1 MSNILLGP
9 LLRYVGAMEA
19 TVWVETDAPCEVE
32 VLNHRSHTFHVE
44 GHHYAIVHIV
54 ELECGRVYPYTVALD
69 GVTAYPEP
77 GSEFPQC
84 VIHTIDPR
92 EPLRLV
98 FGSCRVTVPHEPP
111 FTLTREED
119 SRGRETDALYALAR
133 RLVASP
139 PGSFPHALF
148 LLGDQV
154 YADEVSPNTRDFIR
168 ARRDTNQPPGAG
180 GVADFEEYTHLYREA
195 WGDPLL
201 RWLLSTVSTLMIYDD
216 HDMRDD
222 WNTSAAWVE
231 EMRALP
237 WWNKRIVGGFMS
249 YWIYQHLGNLLPEEL
264 RGSEL
269 LRRVRQAAD
278 AGPVLR
284 EFAFRADRETEGCR
298 WSFYRDLGNTRLVVI
313 DARAGRVLKEGHR
326 SIVDDKEWGWIEQHA
341 TGGFDHLLL
350 ASSVPVLLAPAM
362 HHLEVWNE
370 KVCGGAWGTGA
381 AKIGEK
387 IRQAIDL
394 EHWAAFESSFDKFVG
409 LLRAVRAGERGRAPA
424 TIVALSGDVHHAYL
438 AKVAF
443 RNNGR
448 DQIHV
453 DDSRRCF
460 VYQAVCSPIRN
471 PLSAYER
478 RVLRAGWSNPAAF
491 ISRQLSRAVG
501 VREPEISWQLVHDE
515 PWFDNQIA
523 TLELRGR
530 VAHLRIEKSA
540 SDETNDAG
548 LDIIFE
554 HQLSED

>member
-9 LLRYVGAMEA
+9 LLRYVGATDA
-19 TVWVETDAPCEVE
+19 TVWVETDSPCEVE

-44 GHHYAIVHIV
+44 GHHYAIVHIAG
-54 ELECGRVYPYTVALD
+54 LDCGRAQPYTVALD
-69 GVTAYPEP
+69 GVPAYPEP
-77 GSEFPQC
+77 GSEFPPC
-84 VIHTIDPR
+84 VIHTIDPQA
-92 EPLRLV
+92 PLKLV

-111 FTLTREED
+111 FTLTKAED
-119 SRGRETDALYALAR
+119 SRGRETDALYAFAR

-139 PGSFPHALF
+139 PDSFPHTLL
-148 LLGDQV
+148 LLGDQI

-168 ARRDTNQPPGAG
+168 ARRNTNQPPGAD

-216 HDMRDD
+216 HDVRDD

-237 WWNKRIVGGFMS
+237 WWNTRIVGGFMS

-264 RGSEL
+264 RESEL
-269 LRRVRQAAD
+269 LRRVREAAD
-278 AGPVLR
+278 AGPILR
-284 EFAFRADRETEGCR
+284 EFAFRADRQTEGTR
-298 WSFYRDLGNTRLVVI
+298 WSYYRDLGNTRLVVI

-326 SIVDDKEWGWIEQHA
+326 SIVDDKEWSWIEQHA

-362 HHLEVWNE
+362 HHLEAWNE
-370 KVCGGAWGTGA
+370 KVCGGAWGTAA

-394 EHWAAFESSFDKFVG
+394 EHWAAFENSFHKFVE
-409 LLRAVRAGERGRAPA
+409 LLRAVRAGERGRTPA
-424 TIVALSGDVHHAYL
+424 TVVALSGDVHHAYL

-443 RNNGR
+443 KNNGR
-448 DQIHV
+448 DENHV
-453 DDSRRCF
+453 DGSRHGS

-471 PLSAYER
+471 PLSENER
-478 RVLRAGWSNPAAF
+478 RALRAGWSNPAAF
-491 ISRQLSRAVG
+491 ISRRLSRSVG
-501 VREPEISWQLVHDE
+501 VREPEIGWELVHDE

-530 VAHLRIEKSA
+530 VAHLCIEKSA
-540 SDETNDAG
+540 SDATNDAR
-548 LDIIFE
+548 LATIFE
-554 HQLSED
+554 HQLS